1 MRELLEMFWAFCT
14 IGALT
19 FGGGYSMLPMLTRV
33 TVEKHHWTTE
43 EELLNYFAIGQC
55 TPGLIAVNT
64 AIFIGYKQ
72 KKIPGAL
79 VCGLGVVAPSIVIIL
94 GIAMILENLM
104 HLAFI
109 GYAFA
114 GIRLAVGALILST
127 IIQLCKSSARN
138 LPQILLCVA
147 AFVVVAVFGVSPIW
161 VVVGAAA
168 VGLILRERIEAP

>member
-43 EELLNYFAIGQC
+43 EDLLNYFAIGQC

-72 KKIPGAL
+72 KKFPGAL
-79 VCGLGVVAPSIVIIL
+79 ACALGVIVPSIIIIL
-94 GIAMILENLM
+94 VIAMVLENLM
-104 HLAFI
+104 HLTFI
-109 GYAFA
+109 NYAFA
-114 GIRLAVGALILST
+114 GIRLAVGALIVST
-127 IIQLCKSSARN
+127 IIKLCKSSTRN
-138 LPQILLCVA
+138 LVQILLCVA
-147 AFVVVAVFGVSPIW
+147 AFVMVAVLGFSPIW
-161 VVVGAAA
+161 VVLGASI
-168 VGLILRERIEAP
+168 VGLILREGVEAK